1 MSVRFIGGIAAA
13 LWLASAA
20 FAAESGASLADVAS
34 SGDTAAVRDLLAKK
48 PDVNAAQPDG
58 STALHYVVRA
68 DDLQTAELL
77 IRAGAN
83 AKVANSHGVT
93 PLHLAAL
100 NGSAAMIGKLLD
112 AGADANAPNP
122 QGETPLMIAAHTGN
136 PDAIRALLDRGAA
149 INTKEH
155 AAQQTALMYA
165 IHEGHTDA
173 VKLLIERGADVN
185 TSTPLVEKPSV
196 TTGNLQGIGRAQN
209 SPAPVPQGGMTP
221 LLIAAR
227 DGKLE
232 IARML
237 VAAGA
242 EVNHTEAI
250 GASPLLLAILNN
262 HVDLARFLL
271 EKGANPNATDTFG
284 RAALWAAVDLRN
296 LDLDSRNMENG
307 VDRES
312 VLPLIPALLDRG
324 ADPNAMLLKEPPS
337 RRWMIQ
343 FGASQWVNP
352 AGQTPFIRAA
362 AAGDVASMK
371 LLLARGADPNLRTK
385 GNTTALM
392 AAAGVGWVPTQS
404 YTESKESVLEAVK
417 LCIEKGAD
425 VNAVNDTKY
434 TAVHGAAYRGLDAV
448 IQYLASKGAKLDVKT
463 QQGQT
468 PLAFAEG
475 VYLGGKP
482 PEHRASTIALLRK
495 LTSGAQQ

>member
-1 MSVRFIGGIAAA
+1 MTGPAVAV
-13 LWLASAA
+13 LLAVTS
-20 FAAESGASLADVAS
+20 FAAESDPKLVDVAS
-34 SGDTAAVRDLLAKK
+34 TGDTAAVRDLLTRK
-48 PDVNAAQPDG
+48 PDVNAPQADG

-83 AKVANSHGVT
+83 AKVVNSHGVA

-100 NGSAAMIGKLLD
+100 NGSATMIGKLLD
-112 AGADANAPNP
+112 AGADVNAPNP
-122 QGETPLMIAAHTGN
+122 RGETPLMIAAHTGT
-136 PDAIRALLDRGAA
+136 PDAIRMLLDRGAA
-149 INTKEH
+149 VNAKEH

-165 IHEGHTDA
+165 VRENHVDA

-185 TSTPLVEKPSV
+185 ALTPLVEKPSV

-209 SPAPVPQGGMTP
+209 SPPPVPQGGMTP
-221 LLIAAR
+221 LLYAAR

-242 EVNHTEAI
+242 EVNHAEAI

-262 HVDLARFLL
+262 HVDVAKFLL
-271 EKGANPNATDTFG
+271 DKGANPNAVDIFG
-284 RAALWAAVDLRN
+284 RAPLWAAVDLRN

-307 VDRES
+307 VDRDS
-312 VLPLIPALLDRG
+312 VLPLASALLDRG
-324 ADPNAMLLKEPPS
+324 ADPNAVLLKEPPS

-362 AAGDVASMK
+362 ASADVASMK
-371 LLLARGADPNLRTK
+371 LLLARGADPNIRTK
-385 GNTTALM
+385 ANTTALM
-392 AAAGVGWVPTQS
+392 SAAGVGWVPTQS

-417 LCIEKGAD
+417 LCVERGAD
-425 VNAVNDTKY
+425 VNAMNDIKY
-434 TAVHGAAYRGLDAV
+434 TAVHGAAYRGLDDV

-482 PEHRASTIALLRK
+482 PEHRTSTIALLEK
-495 LTSGAQQ
+495 LTGGAQ